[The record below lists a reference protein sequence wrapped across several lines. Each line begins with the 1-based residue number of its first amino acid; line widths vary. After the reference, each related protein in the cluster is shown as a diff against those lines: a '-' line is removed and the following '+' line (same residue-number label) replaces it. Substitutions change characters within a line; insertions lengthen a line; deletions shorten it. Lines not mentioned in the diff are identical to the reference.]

1 VALRVCIDASL
12 AVKLLVQEPYSDRA
26 AFLWRGWTEGDIERI
41 VPSFFPFEVTST
53 IRRKCKRKQLTEEEA
68 EEAFNIFAALDFVV
82 LKPKA
87 LLREA
92 WDMAKELGL
101 PTLYDTAYLALSRL
115 CNCEF
120 WTADEV
126 LINSLQGKL
135 CWVRWIGDEAQAQQ

>member
-26 AFLWRGWTEGDIERI
+26 AFLWRGWIEEDIERI

-53 IRRKCKRKQLTEEEA
+53 IRRKCIRKQLTEEEA
-68 EEAFNIFAALDFVV
+68 EEAFNIFAAFDFVV
-82 LKPKA
+82 LKPRT

-101 PTLYDTAYLALSRL
+101 PTLYDTAYLALAKL
-115 CNCEF
+115 CNSEF

-126 LINSLQGKL
+126 LINSLQGKFS
-135 CWVRWIGDEAQAQQ
+135 WVKWIGG

>member
-12 AVKLLVQEPYSDRA
+12 AVKLLVQEAYSDRA
-26 AFLWRGWTEGDIERI
+26 AFLWRGWIEEDIERV

-53 IRRKCKRKQLTEEEA
+53 IRRKCVKKQLTEEEA
-68 EEAFNIFAALDFVV
+68 EEALNIFAALDFVV

-101 PTLYDTAYLALSRL
+101 PTLYDTTYLALAKL

-126 LINSLQGKL
+126 LINSLQGKVS
-135 CWVRWIGDEAQAQQ
+135 WVKWIGG

>member
-1 VALRVCIDASL
+1 VCIDASL

-26 AFLWRGWTEGDIERI
+26 AFLWRDWTEGDIERI

-101 PTLYDTAYLALSRL
+101 PTLYDTAYLALAKL

-135 CWVRWIGDEAQAQQ
+135 SWVRWIGDEAQAQQQ

>member
-1 VALRVCIDASL
+1 MALRVCVDASL
-12 AVKLLVQEPYSDRA
+12 AVKLLVQEPYSDRS
-26 AFLWRGWTEGDIERI
+26 AFLWRGWIKEDIERI

-53 IRRKCKRKQLTEEEA
+53 IRCKCVRKQLTAEEA
-68 EEAFNIFAALDFVV
+68 EEAFNTFAALDFVV

-87 LLREA
+87 LLKEA

-101 PTLYDTAYLALSRL
+101 PTLYDIAYLALAKL

-126 LINSLQGKL
+126 LINSLQGKFS
-135 CWVRWIGDEAQAQQ
+135 WVKWIEG

>member
-1 VALRVCIDASL
+1 MVLRVCVDASL
-12 AVKLLVQEPYSDRA
+12 AVKLLVQELHSDRA
-26 AFLWRGWTEGDIERI
+26 ACLWRGWIEEGVERV

-53 IRRKCKRKQLTEEEA
+53 VRGKCVRRQLTEEEA

-82 LKPKA
+82 LEPNA

-101 PTLYDTAYLALSRL
+101 PTLYDTAYLALAKL
-115 CNCEF
+115 CECEF

-126 LINSLQGKL
+126 LVNSLQGKL
-135 CWVRWIGDEAQAQQ
+135 AWVNWIGG